1 MGAERESQRDML
13 SVKLF
18 FLVLGAIAAYNF
30 NDWLEGEPEWERL
43 VYEPGAFAV
52 QTAGKPDLRKMRED
66 LPFGEVEFQ
75 YLMFER
81 SEVQYAI
88 AYGDIPAG
96 VGPDSAMAAA
106 RDAIVAKMDGEIL
119 GAAEVDVADRPAR
132 QTRIQAADE
141 SLVQIQSLLV
151 DRRLYNLMAGG
162 APYAFDANPDILHF
176 FSSFELVDPP

>member
-1 MGAERESQRDML
+1 MGAEREAKRDML
-13 SVKLF
+13 SVKFF
-18 FLVLGAIAAYNF
+18 FLVLGAIAAYNL
-30 NDWLEGEPEWERL
+30 NDWLEGEPGWERL
-43 VYEPGAFAV
+43 AYEPGGFVV
-52 QTAGKPDLRKMRED
+52 QTAGKPDLRKMREN

-81 SEVQYAI
+81 GEVQYAI

-119 GAAEVDVADRPAR
+119 AATEVDMADRPAR

-141 SLVQIQSLLV
+141 SLVEIQSLLV
-151 DRRLYNLMAGG
+151 DRRLYNLMVGG

-176 FSSFELVDPP
+176 FSSFELSDPP

>member
-1 MGAERESQRDML
+1 MGAERETKRDMF

-18 FLVLGAIAAYNF
+18 FLVLGAIVAYNL

-43 VYEPGAFAV
+43 AYDPGAFAV

-66 LPFGEVEFQ
+66 LPFGTVEFQ

-81 SEVQYAI
+81 GDVQYAI

-106 RDAIVAKMDGEIL
+106 HDAIVAKMDGEIL
-119 GAAEVDVADRPAR
+119 AAAEVDMADRSAR

-151 DRRLYNLMAGG
+151 NRRLYNLMAGG
-162 APYAFDANPDILHF
+162 APYAFDANPDIMHF
-176 FSSFELVDPP
+176 FSSFELLNPP

>member
-1 MGAERESQRDML
+1 MGAERETKRDML
-13 SVKLF
+13 SVKFF
-18 FLVLGAIAAYNF
+18 FLVLGAIAAYNL
-30 NDWLEGEPEWERL
+30 NDWLEGEPGWERL
-43 VYEPGAFAV
+43 AYEPGAFAV
-52 QTAGKPDLRKMRED
+52 QTAGKPDLRKMREN
-66 LPFGEVEFQ
+66 LPFGEVEVQ

-81 SEVQYAI
+81 GEVQYAI

-119 GAAEVDVADRPAR
+119 AATEVDMADRPAR

-141 SLVQIQSLLV
+141 SLVEIQSLLV

-162 APYAFDANPDILHF
+162 APYAFDANPEILHF
-176 FSSFELVDPP
+176 FSSFELSDSP